1 MKFASKLCLF
11 AAATGLV
18 SSLPALADEASH
30 KSVCIRSMDIDHTEI
45 PNDTTIL
52 FYMHHHKVW
61 KNTLVAPC
69 TTLKNSTRGFTYS
82 PTTPGSNE
90 ICSNLF
96 TIRVNDTGETCLPG
110 EFTPVEPAPKG

>member
-1 MKFASKLCLF
+1 MKSAFKFCLF
-11 AAATGLV
+11 AAAAVLV
-18 SSLPALADEASH
+18 SSLPALAEEASH
-30 KSVCIRSMDIDHTEI
+30 KSVCIRTMDIDHTEI
-45 PNDTTIL
+45 PDDSTIL

-61 KNTLVAPC
+61 KNTLISRCVA
-69 TTLKNSTRGFTYS
+69 LKNNTRGFTYS
-82 PTTPGSNE
+82 PTIPGSNE

>member
-1 MKFASKLCLF
+1 MKSAFNLCLF
-11 AAATGLV
+11 AAAAALV
-18 SSLPALADEASH
+18 SMPAMADEASH
-30 KSVCIRSMDIDHTEI
+30 KPVCIRSLDIDHTEI

-52 FYMHHHKVW
+52 FYMRHHKVW
-61 KNTLVAPC
+61 KNTLVARC
-69 TTLKNSTRGFTYS
+69 STLKNNTRGFTYS
-82 PTTPGSNE
+82 PTNSATDE